1 MIYLPDTNAW
11 IRLLNNGEN
20 LVKQRFGQIG
30 FQTWEQFFPRIG
42 KSGNNELGGVF
53 AVKRAACH
61 EVSCPT
67 LSQTGDE

>member
-30 FQTWEQFFPRIG
+30 FQTWEQFFPRNW
-42 KSGNNELGGVF
+42 K
-53 AVKRAACH
+53 KRK
-61 EVSCPT
+61 
-67 LSQTGDE
+67 